1 MLEGVHAPWT
11 YRRGERS
18 PRGDEESGRRGLTAL
33 NVSVVELAI
42 CVVPRLVGRAN
53 QGGSRQF
60 VTHKWS
66 CSVRCFHLTL
76 DRPDHPSL
84 HAVQRVQYRPP
95 SRRDQI

>member
-1 MLEGVHAPWT
+1 MLGGGHVPRT

-18 PRGDEESGRRGLTAL
+18 PGGDEESGRRGLIAL
-33 NVSVVELAI
+33 NVSVGELAI

-60 VTHKWS
+60 VTHKS

-76 DRPDHPSL
+76 DRPDHPSV
-84 HAVQRVQYRPP
+84 HAVQHVQYRPP